1 MLPVRCQDASL
12 CRLFFPFFFSLFHD
26 TIFVGGT
33 LCCWRKERGA
43 ARQIDLPESSLERSR
58 SSSRH
63 DLASRCLSFR
73 SFSLSLVDSDRSWAG
88 GTLAEN
94 IANRP
99 DWIILWPGLEATGH
113 KGTAAKRKYRGRV
126 GSSQEF
132 LPPSVHKHRQDLER
146 IFWKIIWK
154 ILIN

>member
-1 MLPVRCQDASL
+1 MLPVRCQDASF
-12 CRLFFPFFFSLFHD
+12 CRLFFPFFFPSSTTRSSWAEHYVAD
-26 TIFVGGT
+26 E
-33 LCCWRKERGA
+33 RKEGPRG
-43 ARQIDLPESSLERSR
+43 RSICLNHLWNGVDHHR
-58 SSSRH
+58 ATISH
-63 DLASRCLSFR
+63 LVASRFVLF
-73 SFSLSLVDSDRSWAG
+73 LSLVDSDRSWAG

-132 LPPSVHKHRQDLER
+132 LPPSVHKDRQDLER